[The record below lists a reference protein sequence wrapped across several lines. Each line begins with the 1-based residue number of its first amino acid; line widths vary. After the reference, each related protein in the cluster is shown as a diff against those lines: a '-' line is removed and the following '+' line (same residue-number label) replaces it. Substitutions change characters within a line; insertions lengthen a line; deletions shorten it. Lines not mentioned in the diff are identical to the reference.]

1 MKKLIALSLVLGVL
15 VAAGCAE
22 ERVNRKTPAKAE
34 CADIAGYWLRV
45 GMGDKA
51 DLMSITDSCAN
62 AEIRENHNSGSIF
75 EGRIGEISKAG
86 NNFKLQHSEEN
97 ARDMAA
103 DYMIVQ
109 PAADE
114 TAKLAAVEKE
124 TLRIKNEMKFHLEAT
139 VTDGKRQLLK
149 VLEGKEGNPETNG
162 VLRFNLITAEEAKK
176 LQDELRAKVK
186 KPEAPKV
193 EAPKV
198 EAPKAE
204 APKAEAPKA
213 EAPKAEAPKA
223 EAPKAE
229 APKAEAPKAEAP
241 KAEAP
246 KAEAPVAQTLIFDG
260 TIGDSILT
268 QGVTVQMIVTI
279 DGTSF
284 KAESPSATDEESV
297 VEIQGQ
303 IGAANDG
310 SRLITVTSISLKKG
324 ISFDTT
330 GSILTLSQDGKITGS
345 IQTTDSSARNLTVD
359 LSQSSDISGAVKAA
373 ADAAKAISDAAK
385 NAIRLP

>member
-162 VLRFNLITAEEAKK
+162 VLRFNLII
-176 LQDELRAKVK
+176 LLLLLFFFFR
-186 KPEAPKV
+186 
-193 EAPKV
+193 
-198 EAPKAE
+198 
-204 APKAEAPKA
+204 
-213 EAPKAEAPKA
+213 
-223 EAPKAE
+223 
-229 APKAEAPKAEAP
+229 
-241 KAEAP
+241 
-246 KAEAPVAQTLIFDG
+246 IFDNFCFELSCS
-260 TIGDSILT
+260 DVCL
-268 QGVTVQMIVTI
+268 
-279 DGTSF
+279 F
-284 KAESPSATDEESV
+284 CFP
-297 VEIQGQ
+297 Q
-303 IGAANDG
+303 I
-310 SRLITVTSISLKKG
+310 SRVFSLKYN
-324 ISFDTT
+324 
-330 GSILTLSQDGKITGS
+330 
-345 IQTTDSSARNLTVD
+345 R
-359 LSQSSDISGAVKAA
+359 
-373 ADAAKAISDAAK
+373 
-385 NAIRLP
+385 